1 MGGPTLAVVPK
12 GAWPLVRDV
21 TGAWAGPARAGCARV
36 PSQNYLHHHVAPAV
50 GRAVV
55 DHGDDGH
62 AQVAADA
69 EGDAEAQAA
78 HDGDDVAARQAEAR
92 TVAQRRLLLRHL
104 QRLPI
109 LRQLDGLPGL
119 LLLLQHPARQNGE
132 RQVGRGLGTRRP
144 ALPVLRTLLR

>member
-69 EGDAEAQAA
+69 KADTEAQPA
-78 HDGDDVAARQAEAR
+78 HDGDNIAARKAEAGA
-92 TVAQRRLLLRHL
+92 VHDRRV
-104 QRLPI
+104 
-109 LRQLDGLPGL
+109 PGL
-119 LLLLQHPARQNGE
+119 
-132 RQVGRGLGTRRP
+132 RGHR
-144 ALPVLRTLLR
+144 APVSTQL